1 MQLRTIVIIKQ
12 SVMAVRKTTKYF
24 REMLA
29 TTQNTSMLNVILTEV
44 VLKYGADKT
53 LRIGGA
59 ECNWNHWVKG
69 FTISNR
75 GELLVIVY
83 WQGDDTDGDDYVPF
97 NEVYNRGKSVI
108 RAESYWDGYRTRYT
122 HGDINVEKYEVE
134 QLIKLLVEWL
144 SPSAIKARKIR
155 AELREVEKAIDSKLG
170 NEYYSKY
177 ASKIYSCNEE
187 YFNGRNAVR
196 EWVVAQGENLL
207 KMTLDEVFAMM
218 DKVFHAN
225 YKNDRFFGKTDMWS
239 GRTKPYIISF

>member
-1 MQLRTIVIIKQ
+1 
-12 SVMAVRKTTKYF
+12 MATRKTAKYY
-24 REMLA
+24 REELVKTQS
-29 TTQNTSMLNVILTEV
+29 TTILNTLIKEIVAKFGSDN
-44 VLKYGADKT
+44 T
-53 LRIGGA
+53 LRISGA

-83 WQGDDTDGDDYVPF
+83 WQGDDTDGNDYVPF
-97 NEVYNRGKSVI
+97 NEVYGRGESVI

-155 AELREVEKAIDSKLG
+155 AELREVEKTIDSKLG

-177 ASKIYSCNEE
+177 AKSKMYSCNEE
-187 YFNGRNAVR
+187 YFNGSNAVR
-196 EWVVAQGENLL
+196 EWVGTQGENLL
-207 KMTLDEVFAMM
+207 KMTLNEVFAMV
-218 DKVFHAN
+218 DKVFQAN
-225 YKNDRFFGKTDMWS
+225 YKTDRFFGKTDRWS